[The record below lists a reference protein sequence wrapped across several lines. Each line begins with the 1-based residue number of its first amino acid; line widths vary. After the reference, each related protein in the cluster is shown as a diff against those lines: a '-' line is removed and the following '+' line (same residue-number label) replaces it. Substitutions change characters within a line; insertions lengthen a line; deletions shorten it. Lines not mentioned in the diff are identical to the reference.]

1 MKIDQLGAD
10 EFLEAVALIA
20 DGINGIRDSDS
31 FQTLCKAVAA
41 CRASLADVPEEER
54 KQKAASEMMG
64 IIVCNL
70 PALCRENGDSFYQIV
85 ASCCG
90 MSLEE
95 YKEGFTFTGMIADIK
110 EIVTWAS
117 DNLDLVNAF
126 LA

>member
-20 DGINGIRDSDS
+20 DGINEIRNSDS
-31 FQTLCKAVAA
+31 FQGLCKAVGA
-41 CRASLADVPEEER
+41 CRASLADVPEDER
-54 KQKAASEMMG
+54 KQKATSEMMG
-64 IIVCNL
+64 IIVTSL
-70 PALCRENGDSFYQIV
+70 PALCREHGDSFYQII

-90 MSLEE
+90 TSLEE
-95 YKEGFTFTGMIADIK
+95 YKESFTFSGMIADIK

-117 DNLDLVNAF
+117 DNLDLVNSF